1 MKQFVIAIVLAGAAP
16 AVAAPLPDCP
26 ATETVALEAK
36 TAANLRTTYTLAG
49 TDLRVCIDK
58 AVYPYRGSGKGHY
71 LLTCYTVASGGR
83 GGGSKRVCGENA
95 TYLDWRG
102 YRIQIWLRT
111 PRFTESSDVWLQIVR
126 SP

>member
-1 MKQFVIAIVLAGAAP
+1 VKRLLAVAIVLAAAP

-26 ATETVALEAK
+26 GIETVELEAK
-36 TAANLRTTYTLAG
+36 TAAVLKKTYTLAG

-58 AVYPYRGSGKGHY
+58 AVYPYRSGRGHF
-71 LLTCYTVASGGR
+71 LLACYTVASGGR
-83 GGGSKRVCGENA
+83 NGASRRVCGENNMHF
-95 TYLDWRG
+95 DWRG
-102 YRIQIWLRT
+102 YRIQISLRT